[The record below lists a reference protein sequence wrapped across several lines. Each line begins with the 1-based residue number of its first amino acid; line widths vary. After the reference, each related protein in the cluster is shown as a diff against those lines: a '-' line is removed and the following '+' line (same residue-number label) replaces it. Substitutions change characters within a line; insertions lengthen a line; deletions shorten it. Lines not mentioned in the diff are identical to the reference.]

1 MVDRLWG
8 CSKLKGIP
16 QVPDLDLSNAL
27 SPRQTP
33 TGEDSW
39 RHFGAQTLSSVPTS
53 SNLCNRISAR
63 IILTEGEREKKKKR
77 TQGLRTLG
85 RRGCVSPGRLYMH
98 IWFYHFML
106 LRFLTRE
113 IHSGQPCLLSSEGR
127 KQRWEVCLSRR
138 RLKHSDKIQ
147 NRTISK
153 VTPRHIKS
161 LERYR
166 GPESFLHCL
175 LAIGTAVTPEP
186 PRYRQVTITKT
197 LIEFNF
203 MSVTVCFPASP
214 GASLL

>member
-1 MVDRLWG
+1 MHFHPD
-8 CSKLKGIP
+8 KLP
-16 QVPDLDLSNAL
+16 QVKTAGDTSVHKLSAL
-27 SPRQTP
+27 CLLPLIFA
-33 TGEDSW
+33 TGSQQESYS
-39 RHFGAQTLSSVPTS
+39 LK
-53 SNLCNRISAR
+53 
-63 IILTEGEREKKKKR
+63 EREREKKKR

-138 RLKHSDKIQ
+138 LKHSDKIQ

-175 LAIGTAVTPEP
+175 PAIGTAVTPEP